1 MRTYNKHPALR
12 LAVGLSMLA
21 LSACSGFIPAA
32 GPSTD
37 AVVSGAQTQTGN
49 PGTQNKPSLL
59 YSLITLDPGN
69 VAVLANQLNPTGFN
83 TSLTDVP
90 PQDVRIGVGDIVG
103 TTIYESQPG
112 GLFLPANTS
121 TSQGNFVTLPPQ
133 QIYDN
138 GTMSIPYGGLIH
150 AAGLTPEEL
159 QNRIINSISN
169 RAIQPQ
175 VIVSVLNRAS
185 DEVDVTGDVNTSARF
200 SIDPGGDHLLD
211 AIARAGGPRYPTY
224 ETMVT
229 MQRGGL
235 AQHVL
240 LSDILLDPSQNI
252 ELQGGDNVIV
262 AHEQRYFITLGAVS
276 QSTTLTQLNQRFPFD
291 AGSLTMADAIARAGG
306 MADSLANPAS
316 VFLFRF
322 EKTSVLRQMGVAVPA
337 NAPAAMPA
345 VYRADFSNASTIFL
359 ANEFPMQN
367 GDIIFISDSPL
378 ADYQKF
384 LSVILPFAQT
394 GANARAW

>member
-1 MRTYNKHPALR
+1 
-12 LAVGLSMLA
+12 MLA
-21 LSACSGFIPAA
+21 LSACTGFIPAA
-32 GPSTD
+32 GPSTG
-37 AVVSGAQTQTGN
+37 AVVNGAQSQTGN
-49 PGTQNKPSLL
+49 PGTQDKPSLL
-59 YSLITLDPGN
+59 YSMITLDPNN
-69 VAVLANQLNPTGFN
+69 VAVLTSQQDRDGFD

-90 PQDVRIGVGDIVG
+90 AQEVRIGVGDVVG

-112 GLFLPANTS
+112 GLFLPASTG
-121 TSQGNFVTLPPQ
+121 TSQGNFITLPPQ
-133 QIYDN
+133 QIYED
-138 GTMSIPYGGLIH
+138 GMMAVPYGGLIH
-150 AAGLTPEEL
+150 AAGLTPDEL
-159 QNRIINSISN
+159 QSRIVNSISN

-211 AIARAGGPRYPTY
+211 ALARAGGPRFPTY

-229 MQRGGL
+229 IQRGGL
-235 AQHVL
+235 SQHVL
-240 LSDILLDPSQNI
+240 LSNVLTDPTQNI

-262 AHEQRYFITLGAVS
+262 AHEQRYFVALGAVA

-291 AGSLTMADAIARAGG
+291 AGSLTLADAIARAGG

-322 EKTSVLRQMGVAVPA
+322 EKSSVLRQMGVAVPA
-337 NAPAAMPA
+337 NAPAIVPA

-359 ANEFPMQN
+359 ANEFPMQD

-378 ADYQKF
+378 TDYQKF

-394 GANARAW
+394 GSNARAW